1 MKLVDFCVRR
11 TKKIFLRVFLW
22 TWTHAS
28 QSRRRRV
35 YHQNE
40 VLYITKAKALYIIKP
55 QENTRWRV
63 MRYKGGSPPLMIS
76 TALPWWYTKP
86 AVWIKKVVSYRYDFF
101 GGDDGNWTRVQKP
114 LNITFSVG
122 SQSIKIPTSE
132 RRVTGS
138 PQGSFLMHDRYKSN
152 SRFTCTTDLTHG
164 ESRSPLSRY
173 GRHYK
178 PRRSLRCHCNFIVVV
193 YYLSLD
199 ILTRL
204 SGALRL
210 SYFTTPVET
219 IADPL
224 GKLPY

>member
-1 MKLVDFCVRR
+1 MKFGIAPYSPDDWERQL
-11 TKKIFLRVFLW
+11 
-22 TWTHAS
+22 A
-28 QSRRRRV
+28 
-35 YHQNE
+35 
-40 VLYITKAKALYIIKP
+40 A
-55 QENTRWRV
+55 
-63 MRYKGGSPPLMIS
+63 GGSDEN
-76 TALPWWYTKP
+76 
-86 AVWIKKVVSYRYDFF
+86 R
-101 GGDDGNWTRVQKP
+101 TRVQR
-114 LNITFSVG
+114 LIHTTFSVG
-122 SQSIKIPTSE
+122 SQSINLPASE
-132 RRVTGS
+132 RRLTGS
-138 PQGSFLMHDRYKSN
+138 RQGSFFMRDRYKSN
-152 SRFTCTTDLTHG
+152 SRFTCTTHLTHG
-164 ESRSPLSRY
+164 ESRSPLPRY

>member
-1 MKLVDFCVRR
+1 MQPGGLV
-11 TKKIFLRVFLW
+11 
-22 TWTHAS
+22 
-28 QSRRRRV
+28 
-35 YHQNE
+35 
-40 VLYITKAKALYIIKP
+40 
-55 QENTRWRV
+55 
-63 MRYKGGSPPLMIS
+63 IS
-76 TALPWWYTKP
+76 TTLR
-86 AVWIKKVVSYRYDFF
+86 AVMIYQVCDLDKKTLQKISFSAVFF
-101 GGDDGNWTRVQKP
+101 GGSDENRTRVQR
-114 LNITFSVG
+114 LIHTTFSVG
-122 SQSIKIPTSE
+122 SQSIGFPTSE
-132 RRVTGS
+132 RRLTGS
-138 PQGSFLMHDRYKSN
+138 HQGSFFMRDRYKSN